1 MVRPD
6 EPSGRATSARF
17 LGIVAVVVLP
27 LLLVSALALR
37 GDGTSSAP
45 GSGAQSS
52 GMNTTDARAVAD
64 PEAVRAAAAA
74 AALFRQQQAVTT
86 QDERAFAAT
95 FASTPRARDLAEEIF
110 ANLTRMPLSSYS
122 LRYVGEVSG
131 GARWTADVQARWAL
145 AGYDQRPVA
154 VELRATFVRRGEVA
168 KLVDLSAPG
177 AGRTPEWL
185 LGRLDVRR
193 VGAAL
198 LLSAQPE
205 GSDEIASLTRRAVRD
220 VRQVLGRW
228 PGTVVVVLPRTTEG
242 LEQLLGAS
250 AGSHD
255 SIAAVTSAADGTSD
269 ATTPVRVL
277 LNPPIF
283 TALGRTGARVVL
295 AHEATHAAT
304 GAATGAGTRDLPL
317 WLVEGFADYVALA
330 RAPVPVEVAAGQA
343 LSRVRREGSPTGLPS
358 DGDFSTAAHRL
369 GVSYESA
376 WLACRLIAQQNGEDA
391 LVRFYRRAQRAGG
404 VGAAF
409 EAVLGTD
416 QRTFVRRW
424 RRHLQGLA

>member
-1 MVRPD
+1 VVRPD

-45 GSGAQSS
+45 GSGTQSS

-185 LGRLDVRR
+185 LGQLDVRR

-205 GSDEIASLTRRAVRD
+205 RSDEIASLTRRAVRD
-220 VRQVLGRW
+220 VRRVLGRW
-228 PGTVVVVLPRTTEG
+228 PGTVVVVLPRTTKG

-277 LNPPIF
+277 LNPRVF

-304 GAATGAGTRDLPL
+304 GAGTSDLPL

-343 LSRVRREGSPTGLPS
+343 LSRVRREGPPAGLPS

-416 QRTFVRRW
+416 ERTFVRRW